1 MNRRQT
7 ATAVAITA
15 VLGLSS
21 LTACGSS
28 PSANAELVPGSVGG
42 NIHEH
47 EAHRGVD
54 EGPAVSSSPVNPR
67 EHLAHLGH

>member
-7 ATAVAITA
+7 AAAAAITA

-28 PSANAELVPGSVGG
+28 PSANAETVPGSTSG

-47 EAHRGVD
+47 EAHQWVD
-54 EGPAVSSSPVNPR
+54 EGTAVSHTPVNPR